1 MSPVAADLWQRALDA
16 LRLAHNDLP
25 ISADGAAAWAY
36 YAAFYAASA
45 NFALAGRTFRKHSAV
60 QAAVHRELVHGSV
73 WTEALAKGYD
83 ELLALRKTGHHGGPK
98 HVTPAEAENGIGMAE
113 EILYAVAQAHPD
125 AFTGLPPK

>member
-1 MSPVAADLWQRALDA
+1 MSPVADDLWQRALDA
-16 LRLAHNDLP
+16 LRLARNDLP

-45 NFALAGRTFRKHSAV
+45 HFALAGRTFHKHSAV

-83 ELLALRKTGHHGGPK
+83 ELLALRKTGHYGGPK
-98 HVTPAEAENGIGMAE
+98 HVTPDEARRAIQIAADILKAVAEANP
-113 EILYAVAQAHPD
+113 AV
-125 AFTGLPPK
+125 FRGLFE